1 MKKENLFVILTGVV
15 IGIAALVLTA
25 LGNPANMGFC
35 IACFERDIAGAV
47 GLHSA
52 AKVQYVRPEII
63 GLVLG
68 SFLMAL
74 ASKEWKARAGSSPAL
89 RFVLGAF
96 VMIGALA
103 FLGCPLRMVLRL
115 AGGDLNAVVGLAGFA
130 AGIFLGTI
138 FIRKGFTLQRNY
150 ATKTLDGT
158 VLPAVMVGLL
168 ILFLAVP
175 TLFKLS
181 EEGPGSKH
189 APFLIALLIAL
200 VVGALAQKSR
210 ICMVGGLRDTMMFK
224 DLHLLWGFIAI
235 FVTVL
240 IGNLCLHKFNLGFA
254 GQPVA
259 HSDHV
264 WNFLGMLL
272 AGWGSVLLG
281 GCPLRQL
288 ILAGSGNADS
298 AVTVF
303 GMIVGAAFAALA
315 GVIVG
320 VPVLRLKGDYLAIV
334 TLAFGEII
342 KNIVNVMYLGRDADG
357 LHFSLVEQ
365 NFQLG
370 DGGKMIINGP
380 IGVSGVAK
388 ISTFTSGVVLILVT
402 LFFVLN
408 FINSRT
414 GRAVMAVRDN
424 KIAADSI
431 GISVTHYKLLAFV
444 VSAAF
449 AGMAGTLYAMNFS
462 TVTAAKF
469 DFNTSILVLV
479 FVVLGGL
486 GNIWGSIIAA
496 ALLTLLPE
504 LLRGL
509 SNYRML
515 IYAILLIAMMLF
527 NNSSL
532 KKRML
537 EKRGMKQMEKLER
550 AEKSGK
556 EGA

>member
-68 SFLMAL
+68 SFLMAI
-74 ASKEWKARAGSSPAL
+74 ATKEWKSRAGSSPAL

-103 FLGCPLRMVLRL
+103 FLGCPLRMVLRM

-150 ATKTLDGT
+150 ASKTLDGT
-158 VLPAVMVGLL
+158 VLPAVMLGLL

-189 APFLIALLIAL
+189 APFFLALLIAII
-200 VVGALAQKSR
+200 VGVLAQRSR
-210 ICMVGGLRDTMMFK
+210 MCMVGGLRDTMMFG
-224 DLHLLWGFIAI
+224 DMHLLWGFIAI

-240 IGNLCLHKFNLGFA
+240 IGNLCLHTFKLGFTS
-254 GQPVA
+254 QPVA
-259 HSDHV
+259 HSSHV

-303 GMIVGAAFAALA
+303 GMIVGAAFAHNFGLA
-315 GVIVG
+315 GNADAVNEAGEYVVGGISTKGKVAVLLGIVIV
-320 VPVLRLKGDYLAIV
+320 
-334 TLAFGEII
+334 
-342 KNIVNVMYLGRDADG
+342 
-357 LHFSLVEQ
+357 
-365 NFQLG
+365 
-370 DGGKMIINGP
+370 
-380 IGVSGVAK
+380 
-388 ISTFTSGVVLILVT
+388 
-402 LFFVLN
+402 
-408 FINSRT
+408 
-414 GRAVMAVRDN
+414 
-424 KIAADSI
+424 
-431 GISVTHYKLLAFV
+431 
-444 VSAAF
+444 
-449 AGMAGTLYAMNFS
+449 
-462 TVTAAKF
+462 
-469 DFNTSILVLV
+469 LVLS
-479 FVVLGGL
+479 VV
-486 GNIWGSIIAA
+486 
-496 ALLTLLPE
+496 
-504 LLRGL
+504 
-509 SNYRML
+509 
-515 IYAILLIAMMLF
+515 
-527 NNSSL
+527 NS
-532 KKRML
+532 
-537 EKRGMKQMEKLER
+537 KQ
-550 AEKSGK
+550 K
-556 EGA
+556 EEAKVHG

>member
-1 MKKENLFVILTGVV
+1 MKKEHLFVILTGVV

-74 ASKEWKARAGSSPAL
+74 ATKEWKARAGSSPAL

-158 VLPAVMVGLL
+158 VL
-168 ILFLAVP
+168 AVP
-175 TLFKLS
+175 TLFRLS

-189 APFLIALLIAL
+189 APFLIALVIAL
-200 VVGALAQKSR
+200 VVGALAQRSR
-210 ICMVGGLRDTMMFK
+210 ICMVGGLRDTMMFG

-240 IGNLCLHKFNLGFA
+240 IGNLIGGNFKLGFTS
-254 GQPVA
+254 QPIA
-259 HSDHV
+259 HSSHV

-298 AVTVF
+298 TVTVF
-303 GMIVGAAFAALA
+303 GMIVGAAFAHNFGLA
-315 GVIVG
+315 GNADAVNEAGEYVVGGISTNGKVAVILGIVIVL
-320 VPVLRLKGDYLAIV
+320 VISY
-334 TLAFGEII
+334 
-342 KNIVNVMYLGRDADG
+342 VNSMKKQ
-357 LHFSLVEQ
+357 E
-365 NFQLG
+365 
-370 DGGKMIINGP
+370 
-380 IGVSGVAK
+380 AK
-388 ISTFTSGVVLILVT
+388 
-402 LFFVLN
+402 
-408 FINSRT
+408 
-414 GRAVMAVRDN
+414 
-424 KIAADSI
+424 
-431 GISVTHYKLLAFV
+431 
-444 VSAAF
+444 
-449 AGMAGTLYAMNFS
+449 
-462 TVTAAKF
+462 
-469 DFNTSILVLV
+469 
-479 FVVLGGL
+479 
-486 GNIWGSIIAA
+486 
-496 ALLTLLPE
+496 
-504 LLRGL
+504 
-509 SNYRML
+509 
-515 IYAILLIAMMLF
+515 
-527 NNSSL
+527 
-532 KKRML
+532 
-537 EKRGMKQMEKLER
+537 
-550 AEKSGK
+550 
-556 EGA
+556 